1 MGKDK
6 ESRLA
11 AEQIEADALA
21 ILQREP
27 EVSTTKTSKKMIGP
41 EIKTLLLFY
50 GVEKKDIKKKVPEM
64 RDQLKKIMEDDKI
77 PKQYKKWTQEEEEKL
92 TSLGDD
98 VPIDLEDTAWG
109 RERTKFRKEKEEDL
123 ARYTKVFAKQGGN
136 PQILINIIN
145 SATSSSSEEE
155 EVSLYLQTDRE
166 EETQQSDSQATVFT
180 PPSWFEVKKKGAT
193 DACDV

>member
-1 MGKDK
+1 
-6 ESRLA
+6 
-11 AEQIEADALA
+11 
-21 ILQREP
+21 
-27 EVSTTKTSKKMIGP
+27 MIGP
-41 EIKTLLLFY
+41 KIKTLLLFY

-64 RDQLKKIMEDDKI
+64 RDQLKKIMEANRI
-77 PKQYKKWTQEEEEKL
+77 PKKYKKWTQEEEEKL

-145 SATSSSSEEE
+145 SATSLSSEEE
-155 EVSLYLQTDRE
+155 EVSSSSDLQTDRE
-166 EETQQSDSQATVFT
+166 EVTQQFDSQATVFT
-180 PPSWFEVKKKGAT
+180 PPSWFEVKEKETT